1 MPDQV
6 PEEVKHERLERL
18 VDVVQRI
25 AAERNA
31 ARVGRVEE
39 VLVEG
44 PAATDATPP
53 PRPHAR
59 QHDGQ
64 LRGERR
70 GRRAGRRSDRERH
83 LDDPPRRPANGG
95 GGVKVL
101 LTGSSG
107 QIGTN
112 LALRLLADGHE
123 VFGVDQRVN
132 TWTDEFRYLIQ
143 DLSGQYP
150 AFPGGIGGVPYPETD
165 VVVHLAAHA
174 KVHQLVAHPHRA
186 LENTMMT
193 FNVLE
198 YCRQRRLPLVFSS
211 TREVYGDVH
220 RFEGYGED
228 TADFAFTESPYS
240 ASKIAS
246 EAFIYAYARCYGL
259 RYLAFRF
266 SNVYGRYDNDLHRM
280 SRVLPLFIHSMT
292 RDEPITVF
300 GGADKVLD
308 FTYVDDCVDGI
319 SRGIEALVDG
329 RVANETINLAFGEGN
344 TLVRAAELIAAEL
357 DVEPKMTIAPSLLGE
372 VTRYVA
378 DIRKAHDLLGW
389 TPQVPLDEGI
399 PRAVAWFRE
408 HRDAHPEENKPVV
421 NEGDSVG
428 WKTAQRRR
436 MSVRGADAHRAK
448 TPKGGPGGPGVV
460 LAIFGP
466 TASGKTAVAE
476 AIAERIPAE
485 LVSADSMQVYRGL
498 PILTNQDAGARLVGI
513 WPLDRQGTVGEYQRL
528 AHAAIDEIAAAG
540 RTPVV
545 VGGSGLWFQAALTDV
560 QLPAD
565 APPEARE
572 RWERLYDRRGAAT
585 AHGLLERRDP
595 RAAARDPSERPQAR
609 RARARALAGR
619 RHARPGAAA
628 ALDGR
633 DAAADARRRP
643 RGLARDARGTDS
655 CPCRGDVRAGRRG
668 GGAVPPGRWRRRC
681 SASTRCGRCRARRR
695 SPSSSAPRSGSPPTS
710 ANGCA
715 GFPASS

>member
-1 MPDQV
+1 M
-6 PEEVKHERLERL
+6 
-18 VDVVQRI
+18 
-25 AAERNA
+25 
-31 ARVGRVEE
+31 
-39 VLVEG
+39 
-44 PAATDATPP
+44 
-53 PRPHAR
+53 
-59 QHDGQ
+59 
-64 LRGERR
+64 
-70 GRRAGRRSDRERH
+70 
-83 LDDPPRRPANGG
+83 
-95 GGVKVL
+95 KVL

-132 TWTDEFRYLIQ
+132 TWTDDFRYLIQ

-150 AFPGGIGGVPYPETD
+150 AFPDGIGGVPYPETD

-259 RYLAFRF
+259 KYIAFRF

-280 SRVLPLFIHSMT
+280 SRVLPLFIHSMS

-329 RVANETINLAFGEGN
+329 RVTNETINLAFGEGN

-399 PRAVAWFRE
+399 PRAVAWFQE
-408 HRDAHPEENKPVV
+408 HRAAHPDEDRPVV

-428 WKTAQRRR
+428 WKT
-436 MSVRGADAHRAK
+436 
-448 TPKGGPGGPGVV
+448 
-460 LAIFGP
+460 LASRSDLASSRIFGP

-476 AIAERIPAE
+476 AIAERIPGRAR
-485 LVSADSMQVYRGL
+485 LRRLDAGL
-498 PILTNQDAGARLVGI
+498 PRPADPDEPGRRRAARR
-513 WPLDRQGTVGEYQRL
+513 DL
-528 AHAAIDEIAAAG
+528 AARPPGDGRRVPGSSRTRRSTRSPPPG
-540 RTPVV
+540 RTPIV

-560 QLPAD
+560 RLPAD
-565 APPEARE
+565 APAGRE
-572 RWERLYDRRGAAT
+572 GALGASLRPPRRRDCA
-585 AHGLLERRDP
+585 RDP
-595 RAAARDPSERPQAR
+595 RAPRPTCGGAGPSERPQAR
-609 RARARALAGR
+609 RPGARALGGGRHARARSSRGSGPPSSGCRRSSSASTSSRETLAARIRARARAMFEQGVEEEVRAAGDVAPQVLGLDAVRTLPREEAIAELERATLRFAAYQRKWMR
-619 RHARPGAAA
+619 RIPGIVMIDAERPAGEV
-628 ALDGR
+628 
-633 DAAADARRRP
+633 ADAI
-643 RGLARDARGTDS
+643 LEVA
-655 CPCRGDVRAGRRG
+655 
-668 GGAVPPGRWRRRC
+668 
-681 SASTRCGRCRARRR
+681 RAR
-695 SPSSSAPRSGSPPTS
+695 
-710 ANGCA
+710 
-715 GFPASS
+715 